1 MRCPSVGEILDV
13 LRSAPGDGQPVPLS
27 PHLTECARCSGER
40 AWLERVL
47 AATAGG
53 PLPEPPEPLLER
65 AFAIMRMFAPVMSRG
80 LSRCAGGQGGRISL
94 DAHALCL
101 VTSPPHR
108 VVFSG
113 FTAAM
118 SS

>member
-53 PLPEPPEPLLER
+53 PFRSPR
-65 AFAIMRMFAPVMSRG
+65 
-80 LSRCAGGQGGRISL
+80 SRCWSAPSRSCECLHPLCRAGCR
-94 DAHALCL
+94 DAQEA
-101 VTSPPHR
+101 R
-108 VVFSG
+108 VVVYH
-113 FTAAM
+113 
-118 SS
+118 